1 MHSATGAAARAR
13 VVVVSDCLLPPDGV
27 DRLIEAGI
35 DLVGL
40 PGGRPLHP
48 AALERQREGLRALS
62 ARELAVLAMIAEGC
76 SNRAVCERLG
86 LCPKTVEC
94 HVHGIFAKLGLERS
108 QDVHR
113 RVLAVLV
120 YLRHR
125 AQAG

>member
-13 VVVVSDCLLPPDGV
+13 VVVVADCLLPPDGV

-35 DLVGL
+35 DVVGL
-40 PGGRPLHP
+40 PSDRPLHP
-48 AALERQREGLRALS
+48 AALEQERQDLRALS
-62 ARELAVLAMIAEGC
+62 VRELAVLAMMAEGC

-94 HVHGIFAKLGLERS
+94 HVHGIFAKLGLQPS
-108 QDVHR
+108 QEVHR

-125 AQAG
+125 SRAG